1 MAKRIWWF
9 RNNHLGIKDPSNIFQ
24 QSTTNFRIPICLVK
38 INKIIKFNLIWS
50 LQRELQVMVSCHL
63 ISVKPI
69 AIAQRANRFMAE
81 SSVLLPIKKIIQNY
95 AFKMQLI
102 HAWGPVMTISM
113 GKANVDMDKVLC
125 CRKGIC
131 LNFTTRIP
139 QILRK
144 SMRLSPFLIAWIP
157 SCYYFKFV

>member
-1 MAKRIWWF
+1 
-9 RNNHLGIKDPSNIFQ
+9 
-24 QSTTNFRIPICLVK
+24 
-38 INKIIKFNLIWS
+38 
-50 LQRELQVMVSCHL
+50 MVIAENYKLWLSCHL

-69 AIAQRANRFMAE
+69 AIAQQGRTDLWPE
-81 SSVLLPIKKIIQNY
+81 SSVLLPIKNNPKLCIQN
-95 AFKMQLI
+95 ATLI

-125 CRKGIC
+125 CRKGLIC

-144 SMRLSPFLIAWIP
+144 SMRLSPVPYRLNTVMLLF
-157 SCYYFKFV
+157 